1 MPLFPFSSCRHIF
14 WEMLEVKHIIESRNR
29 SPEEKK
35 KLVQFVVNQ
44 CQDEGGKQWL
54 QENSESEAIFDLF
67 HFLQEEFDKEK
78 TKTDCKDIDIIFVA
92 HGEIKAPMFP
102 ARCLLPLPSIR
113 DVLLYSPWN
122 CTMSA
127 DVVYGVATGR
137 IQPEDRVFSCGKEGC
152 HIPDSKHQP
161 DKLPNS
167 WNSMREAGGQKIPNI
182 IVSTLRKPEDG
193 VWKRVEYL
201 NDKFGRPEK
210 NRIVITFSLP
220 GAIGPSLRVP
230 FSVITLA
237 LSLVLHFSS
246 YKATVHLA
254 ACLGRREGALLSE
267 DDLKTQYACAKDK
280 TVMTPSKRMWLN
292 RDSVYPYRVFKALF
306 G

>member
-137 IQPEDRVFSCGKEGC
+137 IQPEDRVFSCGKEDC

-201 NDKFGRPEK
+201 NDKYGRPEK

-220 GAIGPSLRVP
+220 GAIGQSLRVP

-254 ACLGRREGALLSE
+254 TCLGRREGALLSE
-267 DDLKTQYACAKDK
+267 DDLKAQYACAKDK
-280 TVMTPSKRMWLN
+280 TRMTPSKRMWLN
-292 RDSVYPYRVFKALF
+292 IDSVYPFRVFKALF